1 MLKSFLSTAAIAL
14 SLSLSPAIVFAE
26 LEPEPQVAVMSEEK
40 LALIEELWI
49 ATKGEENATQVLDL
63 MMSQMQEQ
71 ARIMSKS
78 LFGEDAAP
86 EISMVFNET
95 FTRITDR
102 MYSLMQEQIDFVAVQ
117 KDIDLQLYDEYFN
130 EAELQDLIDFYQ
142 TPTGQKTAEIFP
154 QLTQRSM
161 ELFGQQVTPTM
172 IEIQQQVFME
182 EFTFGLGTLDGDPEL
197 DDQEQEENLG
207 VRGNPGDTSSGD
219 GR

>member
-26 LEPEPQVAVMSEEK
+26 LEPEPQVTTMSEEK
-40 LALIEELWI
+40 QALIEELRVI
-49 ATKGEENATQVLDL
+49 TKRDENAIQVLDL
-63 MMSQMQEQ
+63 MISQMQEQ
-71 ARIMSKS
+71 ANVMSQS
-78 LFGEDAAP
+78 LFGDEATP
-86 EISMVFNET
+86 ELNEVFNET

-102 MYSLMQEQIDFVAVQ
+102 MYELMQEQIDFVALQ
-117 KDIDLQLYDEYFN
+117 RDIDLQLYDEYFN

-172 IEIQQQVFME
+172 IEIQQQVLME
-182 EFTFGLGTLDGDPEL
+182 EFAFSFGILEDDLIFETEESVENYGIPRDSDTNGDL
-197 DDQEQEENLG
+197 
-207 VRGNPGDTSSGD
+207 R
-219 GR
+219 